1 MTPALASRRAH
12 RRGSTLTTTF
22 RELGILP
29 ETAEALEAVG
39 IISPFPIQEM
49 TLPVALS
56 GTDVI
61 GQAKTGTG
69 KTLGFGLPLLE
80 RVTVPADVE
89 AGRAAPEDLTNAPQ
103 ALVVVPTR
111 ELCQQVTNDLLT
123 AGKVR
128 NVRVTAIY
136 GGRAYEPQVEALKKG
151 VDVVVGT
158 PGRLLD
164 LAGQK
169 KLVLKHV
176 KSLVL
181 DEADEMLDLGF
192 LPDVEKIINMLPVK
206 RQTMLFSATMPGAV
220 IGLARRYMSRPTHI
234 RATAPDDEGVTV
246 ANIKQFVYRAH
257 NMDKPEMVARI
268 LQAEGRGLAM
278 IFCRTKRTA
287 ADIAEQ
293 LERRGFASGAVH
305 GDLGQGAREQA
316 LRAFRNGKVDVL
328 VCTDVAARGI
338 DVEGVTHVINYQS
351 PEDEK
356 TYLHRVGRTGR
367 AGAKGTAIT
376 FVDWDDIP
384 RWQLINKALQLDFND
399 PVETYSSSPHLFSDL
414 GIPAG
419 TKGTLPRSER
429 TRAGLDAE
437 VLEDLGE
444 TGGRG
449 ARGRGGRG
457 GRAEAAA
464 PERERPAR
472 TPRSRRRTRGG
483 TPLDAAATTAEA
495 PAAESGSVAEPT
507 AARTPRRRR
516 RTRGGAAPAPV
527 TPAAVSPATEAA
539 EAAVTPVE
547 SPAAPAAPEMPRRRR
562 TRRSAE
568 PVEAPAVETPVA
580 EAAPVAAAPQA
591 AEAVADTAEAVEAKP
606 RRRTRKAAAAA
617 PVEVAEAAADTAETV
632 ETKPRRR
639 TRKAAEPAAEA
650 AVATA
655 ESTDEAAPAT
665 KPRRTRK
672 TAAAAP
678 VEAAEAAADTAETVE
693 TKPRRRTRKAAE
705 PAAEAAVAT
714 AESTDEAAPATKPR
728 RTRKTAAAAPVEA
741 ADTATEAKPRRTRKT
756 AATAEAALDTAEAAE
771 AKPRRARKT
780 AAVAVA
786 DGAEAPAPKARR
798 TRKAVAE
805 AAAPEIPA
813 QATEEPEVKPR
824 RRARKATAAVEA
836 AEG

>member
-1 MTPALASRRAH
+1 
-12 RRGSTLTTTF
+12 
-22 RELGILP
+22 
-29 ETAEALEAVG
+29 
-39 IISPFPIQEM
+39 M

-89 AGRAAPEDLTNAPQ
+89 AGRAAPEALTDAPQ

-111 ELCQQVTNDLLT
+111 ELCTQVTNDLLT

-169 KLVLKHV
+169 KLDLKHV
-176 KSLVL
+176 KCLVL

-192 LPDVEKIINMLPVK
+192 LPDVEKIINMLPVR

-234 RATAPDDEGVTV
+234 RATAPDDEGATV
-246 ANIKQFVYRAH
+246 ANIKQFVYRGH
-257 NMDKPEMVARI
+257 SMDKPEMVARI
-268 LQAEGRGLAM
+268 LQADGRGLAM

-293 LERRGFASGAVH
+293 LQRRGFASGAVH

-338 DVEGVTHVINYQS
+338 DVEGVTHVINYQT

-356 TYLHRVGRTGR
+356 TYLHRIGRTGR

-376 FVDWDDIP
+376 FVDWDEIP
-384 RWQLINKALQLDFND
+384 RWQLINKALELGFNE

-414 GIPAG
+414 GIPEG
-419 TKGTLPRSER
+419 TKGILPRSER
-429 TRAGLDAE
+429 TRAGLEAE
-437 VLEDLGE
+437 ELEDLGE

-457 GRAEAAA
+457 ERGGRAESGAA
-464 PERERPAR
+464 ERERSTR
-472 TPRSRRRTRGG
+472 TPRDRRRTRNGA
-483 TPLDAAATTAEA
+483 PVDAAAPTAVPTAESGTAEA
-495 PAAESGSVAEPT
+495 AGVEEPRGP
-507 AARTPRRRR
+507 RTLRRRR
-516 RTRGGAAPAPV
+516 RTRGGAPARPV
-527 TPAAVSPATEAA
+527 TAA
-539 EAAVTPVE
+539 EAGETPEVAVETVQTVE
-547 SPAAPAAPEMPRRRR
+547 GPAAELETQQKPRRRR
-562 TRRSAE
+562 TRKSAE
-568 PVEAPAVETPVA
+568 PAVTETAPEAAAPVAETAPAAVEPQA
-580 EAAPVAAAPQA
+580 EAAPAQAAAA
-591 AEAVADTAEAVEAKP
+591 MP
-606 RRRTRKAAAAA
+606 RRRTRKS
-617 PVEVAEAAADTAETV
+617 AEA
-632 ETKPRRR
+632 
-639 TRKAAEPAAEA
+639 AAEA

-655 ESTDEAAPAT
+655 EGTAEAAPATKPRRTRKAAAAVTEAAPVATETPATEAEAKPRRTRKTAAATAEAAVETAEGTEAKPRRTRKKATAAPETTEATAEGTSDGTTEAAPAT

-672 TAAAAP
+672 TAAAV
-678 VEAAEAAADTAETVE
+678 VEADAEAEAEA
-693 TKPRRRTRKAAE
+693 KPRRTRKKAA
-705 PAAEAAVAT
+705 AAPETTEAT
-714 AESTDEAAPATKPR
+714 AEGTSDGTTEAAPATKPR
-728 RTRKTAAAAPVEA
+728 RTRK
-741 ADTATEAKPRRTRKT
+741 
-756 AATAEAALDTAEAAE
+756 
-771 AKPRRARKT
+771 
-780 AAVAVA
+780 
-786 DGAEAPAPKARR
+786 
-798 TRKAVAE
+798 
-805 AAAPEIPA
+805 
-813 QATEEPEVKPR
+813 
-824 RRARKATAAVEA
+824 
-836 AEG
+836 